1 MTRIFL
7 PEIDLGAELVT
18 ITGRDSVHIA
28 SALRMRPG
36 ESLIICDGEGKDA
49 VCIIK
54 SAKADET
61 VCEIVDIKPSPAELP
76 VKTYIYQSLPKGDK
90 FEFIIQKA
98 TELGVSGIIP
108 VLSDRC
114 ISRPDGKAFEKKLI
128 RYKDI
133 CREAA
138 QQCGRG
144 VIPQIFPLAG
154 FKKAVCSLPDNAAGI
169 FCYEKEKDT
178 SLRRVLSGIIKG
190 KEIHVFIGPEGGFSD
205 AEKELADAAKLVS
218 VTFGERILRC
228 ETAPVYV
235 MSAISYEFG

>member
-7 PEIDLGAELVT
+7 PGIDFSADTVT
-18 ITGRDSVHIA
+18 VTGKDSVHIA
-28 SALRMRPG
+28 SALRMRAG
-36 ESLIICDGEGKDA
+36 ESIIICDGEGKDA
-49 VCIIK
+49 VCVIK
-54 SAKADET
+54 SAKADMT
-61 VCEIVDIKPSPAELP
+61 VCQIVDIKPSPSELP

-98 TELGVSGIIP
+98 TELGVCGIIP

-114 ISRPDGKAFEKKLI
+114 ISRPDEKSFEKKLN

-133 CREAA
+133 CREAS

-144 VIPQIFPLAG
+144 VIPQLFPLTG
-154 FKKAVCSLPDNAAGI
+154 FKKAVASLPDNAVGI

-178 SLRRVLSGIIKG
+178 SLRSVLSKATG
-190 KEIHVFIGPEGGFSD
+190 KELHVFIGPEGGFSD
-205 AEKELADAAKLVS
+205 AESELALS
-218 VTFGERILRC
+218 EGLTPVTFGERILRC
-228 ETAPVYV
+228 ETAPVFV

>member
-7 PEIDLGAELVT
+7 PGIDFSADTVT
-18 ITGRDSVHIA
+18 VTGKDSVHIA
-28 SALRMRPG
+28 SALRMRAG
-36 ESLIICDGEGKDA
+36 ESIIICDGEGKDA

-61 VCEIVDIKPSPAELP
+61 VCEIVDVKPSPAELP

-98 TELGVSGIIP
+98 TELGVCGIIP

-114 ISRPDGKAFEKKLI
+114 ISRPDGKAFDKKLL

-133 CREAA
+133 CKEAA

-144 VIPQIFPLAG
+144 VIPQIFPLVD
-154 FKKAVCSLPDNAAGI
+154 FKNAVSSLPDNAAGI
-169 FCYEKEKDT
+169 FCYEKEKNT
-178 SLRRVLSGIIKG
+178 SLRSVLSGIKG

-205 AEKELADAAKLVS
+205 TEKELADAAGLLS

-235 MSAISYEFG
+235 MSAVSYEFG

>member
-1 MTRIFL
+1 MFTNVGKKLQKVALILFWIGIIL
-7 PEIDLGAELVT
+7 SIVLGILLMASGNV
-18 ITGRDSVHIA
+18 SVNA
-28 SALRMRPG
+28 NFGYDYGAAPQR
-36 ESLIICDGEGKDA
+36 
-49 VCIIK
+49 
-54 SAKADET
+54 
-61 VCEIVDIKPSPAELP
+61 
-76 VKTYIYQSLPKGDK
+76 
-90 FEFIIQKA
+90 
-98 TELGVSGIIP
+98 VSGIIP

-114 ISRPDGKAFEKKLI
+114 ISRPDEKTFEKKLY

-144 VIPQIFPLAG
+144 VIPQIFPLVD

-178 SLRRVLSGIIKG
+178 SLRRVLSGIKG

-205 AEKELADAAKLVS
+205 AESELAARGGLVS

-228 ETAPVYV
+228 ETAPVYF
-235 MSAISYEFG
+235 MSAVSYEFG

>member
-1 MTRIFL
+1 MTRIFF
-7 PEIDLGAELVT
+7 PDIDFHAGLVT
-18 ITGRDSVHIA
+18 VTGKDSVHIA

-36 ESLIICDGEGKDA
+36 ESIIICDGEGKDA

-76 VKTYIYQSLPKGDK
+76 VKTYIFQSLPKGDK
-90 FEFIIQKA
+90 FEFIIQKT

-114 ISRPDGKAFEKKLI
+114 ISRPDKRSFEKKLA
-128 RYKDI
+128 RYRDI

-144 VIPQIFPLAG
+144 VIPRIFPLVD
-154 FKKAVCSLPDNAAGI
+154 FKNAVSSVPDNAAGV
-169 FCYEKEKDT
+169 FCYEKEKNT
-178 SLRRVLSGIIKG
+178 SLRSVLSGIEN
-190 KEIHVFIGPEGGFSD
+190 KELHVFIGPEGGFSD
-205 AEKELADAAKLVS
+205 IEKELADAAQLTP
-218 VTFGERILRC
+218 VTFGERILRT

-235 MSAISYEFG
+235 MSAVSYEFG